1 MRNEERIYEVPRLI
15 ERGDAVVATR
25 IRILP
30 PLEPSGA
37 PKQSFVGDVAFG
49 L

>member
-25 IRILP
+25 IKSTAP
-30 PLEPSGA
+30 AEPSGVLREGTA
-37 PKQSFVGDVAFG
+37 GDVGFG

>member
-1 MRNEERIYEVPRLI
+1 MRNEKRIYQVPRLI

-25 IRILP
+25 SRNTLP
-30 PLEPSGA
+30 HEPSGA
-37 PKQSFVGDVAFG
+37 PLQGIAGDVGFG

>member
-1 MRNEERIYEVPRLI
+1 MRNEERIYEAPRLI

-25 IRILP
+25 MRITL

-37 PKQSFVGDVAFG
+37 GLHGIAGDVGFG

>member
-1 MRNEERIYEVPRLI
+1 MRNEERIYEAPRLI

-25 IRILP
+25 IRSTLP
-30 PLEPSGA
+30 HEPSGA
-37 PKQSFVGDVAFG
+37 PLQGIAGDVGFG

>member
-1 MRNEERIYEVPRLI
+1 MRNEEQIYEAPRLI

-25 IRILP
+25 IRSFL

-37 PKQSFVGDVAFG
+37 PKQDFVGDVGFG

>member
-1 MRNEERIYEVPRLI
+1 MRNEERIYEAPRLI

-25 IRILP
+25 IRSYP

-37 PKQSFVGDVAFG
+37 PRENFVGDVGFG

>member
-1 MRNEERIYEVPRLI
+1 MRKEERTYEAPRLI

-25 IRILP
+25 VRSHF

-37 PKQSFVGDVAFG
+37 PLQGIAGDVGFG